1 MSHAYIGTSG
11 WNYRAWKDD
20 FYRGVPQR
28 AWLAHCAR
36 HFSGLEINGTFY
48 RLPEADTVQR
58 WAEQTPEGFGFAIKG
73 SRYVTHLRRLKEA
86 ADSVALLRSRMQPM
100 GDRLRAVVWQLPANF
115 RLNQERLE
123 AFTGALEAWPE
134 VGHAIEFRHSSW
146 FTDAVAAHLDA
157 AGVGIC
163 QSDAPDWPCWETV
176 AGSLVYC
183 RLHGHTR
190 LYASAYSGRSLD
202 RWAGSV
208 QQWLAEGREV
218 HVYFDND
225 SEGAA
230 PRDAQRL
237 LERVGSERE
246 FHRKG

>member
-1 MSHAYIGTSG
+1 MSGKREPMTHAYIGTSG

-28 AWLAHCAR
+28 EWLGHCAR

-58 WAEQTPEGFGFAIKG
+58 WAEHTPEGFGFAIKG
-73 SRYVTHLRRLKEA
+73 SRYVTHVRRLQDA

-100 GDRLRAVVWQLPANF
+100 GNRLRAVVWQLPANF
-115 RLNQERLE
+115 RLDQERLE
-123 AFTGALEAWPE
+123 AFAGALKAWSE
-134 VGHAIEFRHSSW
+134 VRHAIEFRHSSW
-146 FTDAVAAHLDA
+146 FTDAVAAYLDSV
-157 AGVGIC
+157 GVGIC
-163 QSDAPDWPCWETV
+163 QSDAPDWPCWEAL
-176 AGSLVYC
+176 AGPLAYC

-202 RWAGSV
+202 LWAERV
-208 QQWLAEGREV
+208 QQWLAEGREA

-230 PRDAQRL
+230 PRDARRL
-237 LERVGSERE
+237 IERLG
-246 FHRKG
+246 